1 MSLTT
6 PSFKFLD
13 VKNYLNPGIDYISC
27 CKALRCEVSKFIF
40 PYEWLNDY
48 NKLQHVGSVHVKNKT
63 YSILRGGF
71 KITLSLFKNVTP
83 EVV

>member
-13 VKNYLNPGIDYISC
+13 VKNYLDPGIDYISW
-27 CKALRCEVSKFIF
+27 CKALRCEVSKLIF

-48 NKLQHVGSVHVKNKT
+48 NKLQHVGSVENKT
-63 YSILRGGF
+63 YSKLRGGF